1 MLAILQCSARNDFVV
16 ILDHD
21 SVVDLCS
28 RMSTRV
34 KINLLPGPIPVQ
46 FEKKTL
52 NLTRG
57 DSPTGQAHYDKGV
70 GGANATVAME

>member
-1 MLAILQCSARNDFVV
+1 MIFA
-16 ILDHD
+16 HG

-28 RMSTRV
+28 RMSAKV

-57 DSPTGQAHYDKGV
+57 DSVAGQAHYDKGV
-70 GGANATVAME
+70 NNAIVAME